1 VVQGLTEFLPVSSSG
16 HLTLGRHLLGIGE
29 SSVLFDVTV
38 HAATLTATLAYYRR
52 TVVGMVRQSLL
63 AFRDALDPVDP
74 RPLAERHPDAWL
86 LVLILLGTGLVFRRP
101 LEMAFG
107 EPRVVLVALVATAAL
122 LLLSRWAGDGMRRL
136 TLLSALVI
144 GVVQGVAIL
153 PGISRSGATIA
164 VALLLGIDREMS
176 ARFSFLLAVPA
187 ILGALLLEVGD
198 AGVSGVVDAAPV
210 LVVGF
215 MAAAVTGVVALAL
228 LVPLVRRGR
237 LSYFAAYLIPAA
249 VTGWVLL

>member
-1 VVQGLTEFLPVSSSG
+1 M
-16 HLTLGRHLLGIGE
+16 LGRYLLGIGE
-29 SSVLFDVTV
+29 SSFLFDVTV
-38 HAATLTATLAYYRR
+38 HAATLTATLVYYRR
-52 TVVGMVRQSLL
+52 TVLGMARQSLL
-63 AFRDALDPVDP
+63 AFRDALDPVDS
-74 RPLAERHPDAWL
+74 RPLAERYPDAWL
-86 LVLILLGTGLVFRRP
+86 LVLIVVGTVPTAFLGLVFRRP

-107 EPRVVLVALVATAAL
+107 EPRLVLGALAATAAL
-122 LLLSRWAGDGMRRL
+122 LLLSRWAGDSVRRL

-144 GVVQGVAIL
+144 GVAQGVAIL

-187 ILGALLLEVGD
+187 ILGALVLELAG
-198 AGVSGVVDAAPV
+198 AGVTGVVEAAPV
-210 LVVGF
+210 LAAGF
-215 MAAAVTGVVALAL
+215 VAAAVTGVVALAL

-237 LSYFAAYLIPAA
+237 LSYFAAYLLPAA